1 MSDRILQ
8 ALGVKDEHEAL
19 RVIAQA
25 NEFMAKVKD
34 TCGGRETYEE
44 TLAVMTPAIQLTREI
59 GVLTGKA
66 ETAEQLGVVLAWQSS
81 HTELPKAQERLTEL
95 EETGRK
101 RDISNLIAEGLK
113 PNAPENK
120 HGGKLTP
127 ASAKFWENEPAAKL
141 EAFLA
146 VAPRVIPGEVKQ
158 ASTEAKT
165 NDNGAAADADGNA
178 YEDIKPAKRAAMQ
191 KEDPELYQALRADW
205 VRRGQ
210 PAAASKKTTA
220 A

>member
-1 MSDRILQ
+1 MSDRLLK
-8 ALGVKDEHEAL
+8 ALGAVDEHEAL
-19 RVIAQA
+19 RFIAEA
-25 NEFMAKVKD
+25 NEYMSKVKAV
-34 TCGGRETYEE
+34 TGCETYEE
-44 TLAVMTPAIQLTREI
+44 TLAVMTPAVAMSRELTAM
-59 GVLTGKA
+59 TGKA
-66 ETAEQLGVVLAWQSS
+66 ESAEQLGTVLAWKSS
-81 HTELPKAQERLTEL
+81 HEELPKQQAKVTEL
-95 EETGRK
+95 EEAGRK

-158 ASTEAKT
+158 ASMEAKT
-165 NDNGAAADADGNA
+165 NDNGAAADADGHA
-178 YEDIKPAKRAAMQ
+178 YEDIKPAKRAEMQ
-191 KEDPELYQALRADW
+191 KEDPELYNALRNDW

-210 PAAASKKTTA
+210 PAAGAKKKPNA